1 MNLKELAK
9 ARGTNLKK
17 VAEQTGI
24 PASTLYAISQG
35 GSNFESVGIDIFIKV
50 ADALGMSVEDLREL
64 PNVTPENVEYYL
76 VTIEDSDQERE
87 LLELFD
93 KMDDVA
99 RDALLST
106 ARALVRR

>member
-1 MNLKELAK
+1 MPVRAAAPRISRATVR
-9 ARGTNLKK
+9 ARKSYT
-17 VAEQTGI
+17 
-24 PASTLYAISQG
+24 SRAISQG